1 MCTCLEKHTKRTAS
15 YNFGRS
21 LGAGA
26 GGVKLN
32 FVHMVYIFGE
42 NNAVTMATCK
52 RTCIEGA
59 GLK

>member
-1 MCTCLEKHTKRTAS
+1 MCTCLEKHTKRAAS
-15 YNFGRS
+15 DYFGR
-21 LGAGA
+21 AGA
-26 GGVKLN
+26 DGVKLN

-42 NNAVTMATCK
+42 NNAVTMATCT